1 MQSHYDRQLTGAL
14 GAWALFIPAYM
25 LDNRVTCR
33 FLRSIDRLYA
43 NIRMGFARLAED
55 VIRSYKG
62 KKDGD
67 SLTAVDKIASSAL
80 GWFPF

>member
-1 MQSHYDRQLTGAL
+1 
-14 GAWALFIPAYM
+14 
-25 LDNRVTCR
+25 
-33 FLRSIDRLYA
+33 
-43 NIRMGFARLAED
+43 MGFARLAED